1 MATENQQVTI
11 DMKDLPG
18 ILSEAIKGMEFPQIL
33 ALKEEMK
40 RVEHATL
47 FPGGDGALLETC
59 GKSIIDTRMF
69 YKDFRQAGG
78 PLDAVSLARGL
89 GSRGNGPWISL
100 SPAMQKFANV
110 LKCRGDYNKAQSM
123 GFDIR
128 EYSSMVEAENVKVT
142 GPLTT
147 TDAGV
152 LVPIEFLAVVIEFA
166 TAQSAILPKLWR
178 LPLGSQT
185 LRIPRLVQAAGS
197 YFGGIH
203 LYHPGEAMEKTKTKP
218 VFDYVQLSAKKLIG
232 LIALTDEVIADSAI
246 NIVNYVTSL
255 FVRAFQW
262 ETEHEVIS
270 GLGTGDQ
277 MLGIL
282 SDPNV
287 VAIPRN
293 TAGQIVFD
301 DVVDL
306 DSQLD
311 ENFANLTYISRKAS
325 RNALRKLKD
334 DNKQPVYHDGYTTF
348 IGGAMPTQLN
358 GYPLVLT
365 RNARPYG
372 SKGDLILA
380 ALEFYLWGVR
390 QNLTIDTSRDRYF
403 EFDETAVRFVVR
415 QDGAPGVP
423 DAFTYL
429 DDSTS

>member
-1 MATENQQVTI
+1 MPGENQQVTI

-18 ILSEAIKGMEFPQIL
+18 ILAKAIEGMEFPQIK
-33 ALKEEMK
+33 ALKDDMA
-40 RVEHATL
+40 RVERASL

-59 GKSIIDTRMF
+59 GKSIIDTRYF
-69 YKDFRQAGG
+69 RKDFRRDGG
-78 PLDAVSLARGL
+78 PHDAVALAKGL
-89 GSRGNGPWISL
+89 GASGGGPWLSL
-100 SPAMQKFANV
+100 SPAMQKFAQV

-128 EYSSMVEAENVKVT
+128 EYSAMVEAENVKVT

-147 TDAGV
+147 NDAGV

-178 LPLGSQT
+178 LPLGAQT

-203 LYHPGEAMEKTKTKP
+203 LYHPGEAGLKTKTKP
-218 VFDYVQLSAKKLIG
+218 VFDHVELNAKKLIG
-232 LIALTDEVIADSAI
+232 LIALTDEVIADSSI
-246 NIVNYVTSL
+246 NIINYVTSI

-262 ETEHEVIS
+262 ETEHEVIA
-270 GLGTGDQ
+270 GTGLNDQ

-282 SDPNV
+282 LDPNV
-287 VAIPRN
+287 IPIPRA
-293 TAGQIVFD
+293 TAGQIDYD
-301 DVVDL
+301 DVIDL

-311 ENFANLTYISRKAS
+311 ENFDNLTYICRKAS
-325 RNALRKLKD
+325 CNALRKLKD
-334 DNKQPVYHDGYTTF
+334 TNKQPIYHDGYSAF
-348 IGGAMPTQLN
+348 FGQAMSKQLN
-358 GYPLVLT
+358 GYPVVCT
-365 RNARPYG
+365 RNAKPYG
-372 SKGDLILA
+372 QKGDLILA

-403 EFDETAVRFVVR
+403 EYDETAIRFVLR

-423 DAFTYL
+423 DGFTYL

>member
-1 MATENQQVTI
+1 MPGESQQVTI

-18 ILSEAIKGMEFPQIL
+18 ILAKAMEGMEFPQIK
-33 ALKEEMK
+33 ALKDDMA
-40 RVEHATL
+40 RVERAQL
-47 FPGGDGALLETC
+47 FPGGDGTLLETC
-59 GKSIIDTRMF
+59 GKSVIDTRF
-69 YKDFRQAGG
+69 FRKEYRRDGG
-78 PLDAVSLARGL
+78 PQDAIALAKGLGARG
-89 GSRGNGPWISL
+89 SGPWLSL
-100 SPAMQKFANV
+100 SPAMQKFAQV
-110 LKCRGDYNKAQSM
+110 LKCRGDYNQARNE
-123 GFDIR
+123 GLDIR
-128 EYSSMVEAENVKVT
+128 DYSAMVEAENVKVT

-152 LVPIEFLAVVIEFA
+152 LVPIEFLATVIEFA

-178 LPLGSQT
+178 LPLGAQT

-203 LYHPGEAMEKTKTKP
+203 LYHPNEAAEKKKTKP
-218 VFDYVQLSAKKLIG
+218 VFDYVELNAKKLIG

-246 NIVNYVTSL
+246 NIINYVTSL
-255 FVRAFQW
+255 FVRAFMW

-270 GLGTGDQ
+270 GLGTGNE

-282 SDPNV
+282 NDPNV
-287 VAIPRN
+287 IAVPRD
-293 TAGQIVFD
+293 TAGQIKYD
-301 DVVDL
+301 DVIDL
-306 DSQLD
+306 DSALD
-311 ENFANLTYISRKAS
+311 ENFTNLTYISRKAS
-325 RNALRKLKD
+325 RNALAKLKD
-334 DNKQPVYHDGYTTF
+334 DQKQPIYHDGRSTF
-348 IGGAMPTQLN
+348 FGDRMPPQLN
-358 GYPLVLT
+358 GSPLILT

-390 QNLTIDTSRDRYF
+390 QNMTIDTSKDRYF

-423 DAFTYL
+423 DGFAYL

>member
-1 MATENQQVTI
+1 MAEKQQVVI
-11 DMKDLPG
+11 NMEDLPG
-18 ILSEAIKGMEFPQIL
+18 ILAKAIEGMDFPQIK

-47 FPGGDGALLETC
+47 FPSGDAGLLETC

-69 YKDFRQAGG
+69 YKDFRTAGG
-78 PLDAVSLARGL
+78 PQDAVSLAKGL
-89 GSRGNGPWISL
+89 GSRSTGPWISL
-100 SPAMQKFANV
+100 SPAMQKFAQV

-128 EYSSMVEAENVKVT
+128 EYSAMVEVENVKVT

-152 LVPIEFLAVVIEFA
+152 LVPIEFLATVIEFA

-178 LPLGSQT
+178 LPMGSQT

-203 LYHPGEAMEKTKTKP
+203 LYHPGEAGEKSKTKP

-232 LIALTDEVIADSAI
+232 LIALTDEVIADSSI
-246 NIVNYVTSL
+246 NIINYVTSL

-270 GLGTGDQ
+270 GLGTGDE

-282 SDPNV
+282 NDPNI
-287 VAIPRN
+287 VAIPRE
-293 TAGQIVFD
+293 TAGQIKFN

-306 DSQLD
+306 DSEID

-325 RNALRKLKD
+325 RNALRKLVD
-334 DNKQPVYHDGYTTF
+334 TQKQPIYHDGYTSF
-348 IGGAMPTQLN
+348 LGGAMPTQLN

-372 SKGDLILA
+372 TKGDLILG

-390 QNLTIDTSRDRYF
+390 QNMTIDTSRDRYF

-415 QDGAPGVP
+415 QDGAAGVP